1 MNNNSKNRV
10 KNLNLSTI
18 QQLVTNLNEGYI
30 DNSLFISMNNSNY
43 GNQILSIDQPY
54 LLGEGRVMRIV
65 SGKASAFIN
74 LEHQHLEPQMCFIIP
89 PNSIFEIKQL
99 SEDFKL
105 QVFSFRELPNHI
117 KLDHF
122 SGFRLTDF
130 EWEIADS
137 YFNLIWQ
144 ESQCKPI
151 NMYVIKQLQLAFL
164 ARLEEY
170 YKTSETAV
178 SMQKNSVQLQLF
190 RQFLEIISQYGTQE
204 HFISFYADKIG
215 VSPNYLGTVVKAVSG
230 STCAELINRNLIMHA
245 KIMLKYSDDPAWMI
259 SDALNF
265 PNPSEF
271 SKFFKR
277 EAGITPLS
285 YRKS

>member
-1 MNNNSKNRV
+1 MNDNSNNRV
-10 KNLNLSTI
+10 KNLDLSTI
-18 QQLVTNLNEGYI
+18 QQLITNLNDGYV
-30 DNSLFISMNNSNY
+30 DNSLFISMNYSNY
-43 GNQILSIDQPY
+43 GSHVLSIGQPY
-54 LLGEGRVMRIV
+54 LLGEGRVMRII
-65 SGKASAFIN
+65 SGNASAFIN
-74 LEHQHLEPQMCFIIP
+74 LQHQHLKPQMCFIIP
-89 PNSIFEIKQL
+89 PHSIFEIKEI
-99 SEDFKL
+99 SENFKL
-105 QVFSFRELPNHI
+105 QVFSFSELPKHS

-122 SGFRLTDF
+122 SGFKLTDS
-130 EWEIADS
+130 EWKISDS

-170 YKTSETAV
+170 YKTSKTAV
-178 SMQKNSVQLQLF
+178 FMQKNSVQLQLF
-190 RQFLEIISQYGTQE
+190 HQFLEIVDRYGTQE

-215 VSPNYLGTVVKAVSG
+215 ISPNYLGTVVKAVSG
-230 STCAELINRNLIMHA
+230 STCSELINRNLIMHA
-245 KIMLKYSDDPAWMI
+245 KIMLKYSDNPAYII
-259 SDALNF
+259 SDKLNF

-277 EAGITPLS
+277 EVGMTPLS